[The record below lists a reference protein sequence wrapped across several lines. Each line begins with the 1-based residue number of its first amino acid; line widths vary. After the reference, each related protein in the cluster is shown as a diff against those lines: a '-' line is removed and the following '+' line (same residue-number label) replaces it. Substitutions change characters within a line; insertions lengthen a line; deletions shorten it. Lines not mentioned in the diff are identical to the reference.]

1 MATIAQTIPYHRVY
15 VWELPIRLFHW
26 INALCILLLAATG
39 YLIGNPQTIFYSN
52 EAYQQY
58 WFGWVRFTHFVFS
71 YIFLFNLLF
80 RIYWSFVGNKYVRW
94 NNYVPHKIE
103 QVKGVLQVLKTDIFQ
118 INLRGKIEAGHNA
131 LAAITY
137 FGLFLVAVFQ
147 IITGFALYS
156 GMSDSFFP
164 RFFAWTIPLLGGDA
178 TVRQWHHILMWAFV
192 VFTIIHVYLSVY
204 HDYVEGRGTMTSIFG
219 GWKFERDDEFEK

>member
-15 VWELPIRLFHW
+15 VWEFPVRLFHW

-39 YLIGNPQTIFYSN
+39 YLIGNPQAIFYSS

-58 WFGWVRFTHFVFS
+58 WFGWVRFTHFAFS

-80 RIYWSFVGNKYVRW
+80 RIYWSFVGNRYVRW
-94 NNYVPHKIE
+94 NNYVPYRIE
-103 QVKGVLQVLKTDIFQ
+103 QAKGIWEVLKTDIFQ

-137 FGLFLVAVFQ
+137 FGLFLVALFQ

-156 GMSDSFFP
+156 GMSNSFFP
-164 RFFAWTIPLLGGDA
+164 QLFAWAVPLLGGDA
-178 TVRQWHHILMWAFV
+178 SARQWHHVLMWAFV

-219 GWKFERDDEFEK
+219 GWKFERDDELEK